1 VSCCYLCQAERAE
14 KERVKR
20 LTLDIN
26 ERLEEED
33 YQEML
38 AQVFNVACC
47 LLCCLKIYFY
57 VCGNTIA
64 FPVTL
69 MEHPLTLVCESV
81 PIQSSLCFQ
90 FLRLRTYS

>member
-1 VSCCYLCQAERAE
+1 MLQAERAE

-38 AQVFNVACC
+38 AQVITFLINFV
-47 LLCCLKIYFY
+47 IYNNQN
-57 VCGNTIA
+57 GLA
-64 FPVTL
+64 
-69 MEHPLTLVCESV
+69 
-81 PIQSSLCFQ
+81 SLIIILECK
-90 FLRLRTYS
+90 LI